1 MSATK
6 SGATM
11 QVLDLDV
18 AIIESLP
25 EPVLSELVGFLEY
38 DNRLAIESRLTR
50 GKEVR
55 DDAAAG
61 VGCVS
66 AG

>member
-1 MSATK
+1 MSATNL
-6 SGATM
+6 GTTV

-25 EPVLSELVGFLEY
+25 EAVLSELVGFLEY
-38 DNRLAIESRLTR
+38 DNRLACESRPSQR
-50 GKEVR
+50 KEAR
-55 DDAAAG
+55 DIADSG

>member
-1 MSATK
+1 MGATK
-6 SGATM
+6 PGTTV

-38 DNRLAIESRLTR
+38 DNRLACESRPSQ

-55 DDAAAG
+55 NEAAAG
-61 VGCVS
+61 VGCIS

>member
-1 MSATK
+1 MSATN
-6 SGATM
+6 SGPNV

-25 EPVLSELVGFLEY
+25 ESVLSELVGFLEY
-38 DNRLAIESRLTR
+38 DSRLTCENQQGQR
-50 GKEVR
+50 QEIRNEAASRVR
-55 DDAAAG
+55 
-61 VGCVS
+61 CIS